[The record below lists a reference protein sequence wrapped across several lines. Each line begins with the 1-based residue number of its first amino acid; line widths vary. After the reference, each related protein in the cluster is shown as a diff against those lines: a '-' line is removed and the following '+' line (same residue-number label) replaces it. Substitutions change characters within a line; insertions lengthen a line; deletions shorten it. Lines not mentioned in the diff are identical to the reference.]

1 MIRNREARAALRS
14 CLAGRRNGRHR
25 RCEGEERLTGWSELK
40 EAFWASVESEPAEH
54 ARRVAALAS
63 IDPELPGRLE
73 ALLAA
78 DARGESLQHIFESQT
93 VLTVRPARIGSYDI
107 IDVLGVGGMG
117 EVYRARDSRLQRDVA
132 IKVLP
137 VDMTNDPERLARFER
152 EAQVLASLNHPH
164 IAQLYGLDESGSVP
178 ALVMELVEGPTLA
191 SVIANYQNAPLT
203 LVRALA
209 IARQITDG
217 LEAAHEKGIVHR
229 DLKPGNLAL
238 TPKGDVK
245 ILDFGVAKSP
255 DTAGTTGS
263 PAVGGDRCRR
273 GARNARLHES
283 RAGARTAG
291 GQAYGHLGLRL
302 CAVRAAHRTPAI
314 LRDHALGHA
323 GRRSRTRSGHED
335 AANQHAGS
343 RAVSHAP
350 LSRKGSGASSGRY
363 RGGSSF
369 DR

>member
-1 MIRNREARAALRS
+1 M
-14 CLAGRRNGRHR
+14 
-25 RCEGEERLTGWSELK
+25 
-40 EAFWASVESEPAEH
+40 
-54 ARRVAALAS
+54 AALAS

-93 VLTVRPARIGSYDI
+93 VLTVRPARIGTYDI

-164 IAQLYGLDESGSVP
+164 IAQVYGLDESGSMP

-191 SVIANYQNAPLT
+191 SVIATYQNAPLT

-209 IARQITDG
+209 IARQIADG
-217 LEAAHEKGIVHR
+217 LQAAHEKGIVHR

-255 DTAGTTGS
+255 DTAD
-263 PAVGGDRCRR
+263 DR
-273 GARNARLHES
+273 
-283 RAGARTAG
+283 
-291 GQAYGHLGLRL
+291 Q
-302 CAVRAAHRTPAI
+302 P
-314 LRDHALGHA
+314 
-323 GRRSRTRSGHED
+323 GRRWRPMSAWCSERPPT
-335 AANQHAGS
+335 
-343 RAVSHAP
+343 
-350 LSRKGSGASSGRY
+350 
-363 RGGSSF
+363 
-369 DR
+369 